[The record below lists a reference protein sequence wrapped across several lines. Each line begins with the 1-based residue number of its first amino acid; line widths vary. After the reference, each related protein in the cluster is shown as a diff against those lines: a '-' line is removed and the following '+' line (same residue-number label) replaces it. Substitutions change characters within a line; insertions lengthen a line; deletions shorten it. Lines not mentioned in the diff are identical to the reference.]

1 MLVYIVVFVLI
12 VYVVLDRSGVLA
24 DLADTFREGGGA
36 GLSGHP
42 ELDEPRTTDPETN
55 RRLEI
60 FEDFI
65 EGLDEDEKDAEPD
78 EHD

>member
-12 VYVVLDRSGVLA
+12 IYVVLDRSGVLA
-24 DLADTFREGGGA
+24 DLADTFRDPDGEGR
-36 GLSGHP
+36 SGHP
-42 ELDEPRTTDPETN
+42 EFGEPRISDPETN

-65 EGLDEDEKDAEPD
+65 EGLEGDENGPEE
-78 EHD
+78 E